1 MKIQQFPPIVDAK
14 PVKPPPP
21 SPRSTVEEGEYHHRR
36 DNRSLH
42 FHETKR
48 MAAAL
53 HVRSPRSPARRRKFI
68 RASVR
73 GEVRAC
79 TSEVSSVGNV
89 SRRTT
94 MRGRKHTI
102 TALGSVRARQ
112 LHRMLAVFLR
122 RSTIAPISKGAS
134 TLIIGV
140 ATSPT
145 NRAAKNWQGFTIGFA
160 IGRQAI
166 GIYSSLTP
174 INPSLGSSFAR
185 AMYAALPT
193 LRGTTAFVSQRN

>member
-1 MKIQQFPPIVDAK
+1 MKIQQFPPTVNAK
-14 PVKPPPP
+14 PVKPPP
-21 SPRSTVEEGEYHHRR
+21 SPPVPQSKKANIIIGAIT
-36 DNRSLH
+36 DSLH

-145 NRAAKNWQGFTIGFA
+145 NRAAKNWQGFTIGSRS
-160 IGRQAI
+160 GGKRLV
-166 GIYSSLTP
+166 YSSLTP
-174 INPSLGSSFAR
+174 INPSLASSFAR